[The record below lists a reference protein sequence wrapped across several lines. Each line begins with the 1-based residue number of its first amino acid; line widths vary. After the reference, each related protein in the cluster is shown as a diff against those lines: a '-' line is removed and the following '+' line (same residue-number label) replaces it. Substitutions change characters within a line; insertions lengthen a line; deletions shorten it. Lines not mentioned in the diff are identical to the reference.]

1 MKEERALLYTGGCR
15 GKWIFVYGNQGFK
28 YLKSWYEHRCSS
40 IELQDLLK
48 ENKKDL
54 CRLKGDREAALK
66 VKIFHLMSCLSI
78 SLQGITPTQ
87 CRYVG
92 KFGLLCHAQL
102 QNSIKSDVAYLDNVC
117 IEQIIPSIFCKLIK
131 LAICSQFLVN
141 IFLWSRLVL
150 TAIELESWLCCL
162 SFGER
167 FLRAFLRVFKCL
179 RCFGAPFCLM

>member
-1 MKEERALLYTGGCR
+1 
-15 GKWIFVYGNQGFK
+15 
-28 YLKSWYEHRCSS
+28 
-40 IELQDLLK
+40 
-48 ENKKDL
+48 
-54 CRLKGDREAALK
+54 
-66 VKIFHLMSCLSI
+66 MSCLSI

-87 CRYVG
+87 CRFVG

-117 IEQIIPSIFCKLIK
+117 IVQIIPSIFCKLIK

-167 FLRAFLRVFKCL
+167 FLRAFFTCI
-179 RCFGAPFCLM
+179 